1 VKVEKERLL
10 VNPENLLLGDNIM
23 ATIRSGFEQTVQ
35 GLTIEKDSEAKLSYT
50 FDWSEWLPQGDSLA
64 SADYT
69 ITARANDP
77 DPLVKVSQGIQGNKT
92 YIELS
97 DGQLGKSY
105 IVTAKVITVDGLID
119 RRNFRVKVLARS
131 A

>member
-1 VKVEKERLL
+1 
-10 VNPENLLLGDNIM
+10 M
-23 ATIRSGFEQTVQ
+23 ATQRSGFTQTLQ
-35 GLTIEKDSEAKLSYT
+35 GLTIEKDTEAQLTYT
-50 FDWSEWLPQGDSLA
+50 FDWVEWLPEGDSLA

-77 DPLVKVSQGIQGNKT
+77 DPLVKVSQGIDGTRT
-92 YIELS
+92 YVELKE
-97 DGQLGKSY
+97 GQLGKVY
-105 IVTAKVITVDGLID
+105 TVTCKITTQDGLID

>member
-1 VKVEKERLL
+1 
-10 VNPENLLLGDNIM
+10 M
-23 ATIRSGFEQTVQ
+23 ATGFTQTIQ
-35 GLTIEKDSEAKLSYT
+35 GLTIEKDTEAQLIYT
-50 FDWSEWLPQGDSLA
+50 FDWVDWLPTGDSL
-64 SADYT
+64 SAAEYT

-77 DPLVKVSQGIQGNKT
+77 DPLVKVAEGISGTQT

-97 DGQLGKSY
+97 DGQEGKVY
-105 IVTAKVITVDGLID
+105 TVTAKITTTAGLID